1 MPGHAAATAKPL
13 ALQRVIGARS
23 LAFTSFNIIVGA
35 GIFGLPSLLAAGLGA
50 RAVLAYGVCAVLIG
64 LVGLC
69 FAEAGS
75 RVGGAGGLYAYVTT
89 AFGPVAGGVAGTLL
103 WFASCAAS
111 GAAVVNLLVD
121 TLAVAVPALNGTLL
135 RAVFIIGLYGT
146 LATVNIRGVRY
157 GMRLNTTLALLK
169 LAPLIALAAAGLFK
183 VHSANLQWT
192 GMPTLPALSHG
203 VILVFWGYIGLEISL
218 CTSAEVKNPARA
230 VPQAIAGALLL
241 VTGLYVALQLAAQGT
256 LGADLSRTNVPL
268 VEVAHLL
275 WGPWGVGLM
284 IAATALCITG
294 NMTADVLCSPRIM
307 YALAERGQLP
317 GRLCAVHKRY
327 HTPAFAIATYAIIS
341 ATLAVSGSFR
351 DLVLVGS
358 SGTLLV
364 YLLCCLGVLRLR
376 ARGVTTGAEPF
387 RAPGGPFVPLA
398 ASAMIIGT
406 LWSLQWNELFAAL
419 VLVLV
424 AGTAY
429 VLLERNSKLERGTG
443 EVEATVNT
451 ER

>member
-1 MPGHAAATAKPL
+1 MQGHAAVTANAPT
-13 ALQRVIGARS
+13 LQRVIGARS

-111 GAAVVNLLVD
+111 SAAVVNLLVD
-121 TLAVAVPALNGTLL
+121 TLAVAVPALNETVL
-135 RAVFIIGLYGT
+135 RAVFIVSLYGA
-146 LATVNIRGVRY
+146 LAAINVRGVRY
-157 GMRLNTTLALLK
+157 GMRLNTVLAILK
-169 LAPLIALAAAGLFK
+169 LAPLALLAAAGIFK
-183 VHSANLQWT
+183 VRSANLQWT

-203 VILVFWGYIGLEISL
+203 VILVFWGFIGLEISL
-218 CTSAEVKNPARA
+218 CTSAEVRNPART
-230 VPQAIAGALLL
+230 VPRAIAGALIL
-241 VTGLYVALQLAAQGT
+241 VTALYVALQLTAQGM
-256 LGADLSRTNVPL
+256 LGTALSRTNVPL
-268 VEVAHLL
+268 VAAANVL
-275 WGPWGVGLM
+275 WGPWGVGFM

-294 NMTADVLCSPRIM
+294 NLTADVLCSPRIM
-307 YALAERGQLP
+307 FALAERGQLP
-317 GRLCAVHKRY
+317 RRLCIVHKRY
-327 HTPAFAIATYAIIS
+327 HTPALAIVVYAIICS
-341 ATLAVSGSFR
+341 TMAVSGSFR
-351 DLVLVGS
+351 ELVLVGS

-376 ARGVTTGAEPF
+376 ARHVTTGTEPF
-387 RAPGGPFVPLA
+387 RAPGGPFVPIA

-406 LWSLQWNELFAAL
+406 LWSLQWNELTAAL
-419 VLVLV
+419 SLVLV
-424 AGTAY
+424 AGAAY
-429 VLLERNSKLERGTG
+429 LIQERRQARPSLGDPAEFKT
-443 EVEATVNT
+443 
-451 ER
+451 